1 MSSISFLRWKIRGGP
16 SVSVHPGIYK
26 LTQAFTPIF
35 APLVVPIAFLPQQH
49 PLQLL
54 PLLLLPLTGKLGTGF
69 LVLQHVLDVLPHL
82 LKVTVL
88 CWAAVS
94 ICGQHLCRLQH
105 SEGIKQRIR
114 FHMQSHWS
122 IHDTQT
128 LTRVS
133 LVLQVKYSLAFL
145 LVALLVF
152 RDRETRTPGE
162 LAHGALTWTCLLCR
176 HGSNHIDHL
185 PTWKFFD
192 LVQNNRR
199 KQGWRQLYHPRT
211 CLFNTNVS
219 PLLLVHQTC
228 AGAAWHF
235 SVTASSGQRLSPS
248 RSSWQAGALC
258 HPKENKRDQ
267 RVQLLYV
274 CKEEQKC
281 GEHLMKVIRP
291 SAEWVCWALWH
302 RRSPL
307 HSLWDQPR
315 L

>member
-1 MSSISFLRWKIRGGP
+1 MTIIPPNLSACLVEACDECQPDTMVLDGKTTLIQDFVTSLISLLRWKIRGGP
-16 SVSVHPGIYK
+16 SVSVHSGIYK
-26 LTQAFTPIF
+26 LTQAFAPIF
-35 APLVVPIAFLPQQH
+35 APLVIPIAFLPQQH

-54 PLLLLPLTGKLGTGF
+54 PLLLFPLTGKLGTGF

-105 SEGIKQRIR
+105 SGGIKQRIW
-114 FHMQSHWS
+114 FHMRSHWS
-122 IHDTQT
+122 LHNTET

-133 LVLQVKYSLAFL
+133 LVLQVEYSLAFL

-162 LAHGALTWTCLLCR
+162 LAHGALTWTCLLCG

-199 KQGWRQLYHPRT
+199 KAGVTATLSP
-211 CLFNTNVS
+211 TNV
-219 PLLLVHQTC
+219 LV
-228 AGAAWHF
+228 
-235 SVTASSGQRLSPS
+235 
-248 RSSWQAGALC
+248 
-258 HPKENKRDQ
+258 
-267 RVQLLYV
+267 
-274 CKEEQKC
+274 
-281 GEHLMKVIRP
+281 
-291 SAEWVCWALWH
+291 
-302 RRSPL
+302 
-307 HSLWDQPR
+307 
-315 L
+315 